1 MQPDAQLVSSL
12 LSKYYE
18 TYHKQIQDA
27 LKLDIKFAFDCHS
40 MASKAPQIAP
50 DAAQKQRPLFCISN
64 QEGKTCTDSDLKK
77 LGRCI
82 QVAFDV
88 SESEIKY
95 NDPFKGGYLTKT
107 YGNNPIPWI
116 QIEMSRKMYLEEP
129 WFDRANLSIDKTRLG
144 QLNGM
149 FENALDLFFK

>member
-40 MASKAPQIAP
+40 MASNAPQIAP

-82 QVAFDV
+82 KVAFDV

-129 WFDRANLSIDKTRLG
+129 WFDRANLSMDKTRLG

-149 FENALDLFFK
+149 FEKALDLFFN